1 MSRFRYT
8 AVAADGTKV
17 KDEVDA
23 LSENFARDELLIRN
37 LEVQKIKRARKN
49 IFSIELTKQRVK
61 RGEIMN
67 FSRQMA
73 AFVAAGIP
81 LTDGL
86 QVIAKG
92 STNRHWQEVL
102 GEASEAITQGTQFS
116 DALAR
121 NADLFPPYYLGII
134 KAAEMTGRL
143 DLALVQVSNYL
154 ERDLETRSRINQALA
169 YPLVVLGMAAVTV
182 SVLSVWVL
190 PKFATFFSGLG
201 AKLPVDDAH
210 AHRFR
215 ELHPALLVGL
225 RAGVRALVGLLL
237 GWLLKT
243 ERGRRIRNR
252 VTLRM
257 PLVKVIVLYSVVER
271 VTRILGAMS
280 RAGVPLPDAMAAA
293 IKGANNSVFEE
304 GLQGAQ
310 VRMLEGEG
318 LAGPIGDT
326 GLFPEAAIQMMR
338 VGENTG
344 TLDIQLENASDYY
357 SKELEFKLKK
367 LTTLFEPAVIVLM
380 GLVVGFVSIA
390 LVQAMYGIYSAP
402 NMSNLK

>member
-23 LSENFARDELLIRN
+23 LSENVARDQLLIRN
-37 LEVQKIKRARKN
+37 LEVRKIKRARKSF
-49 IFSIELTKQRVK
+49 FSIELTKQRVK

-86 QVIAKG
+86 HVIARG

-102 GEASEAITQGTQFS
+102 GETSEAITQGAQFS

-154 ERDLETRSRINQALA
+154 ERDLDTRSRINQALA
-169 YPLVVLGMAAVTV
+169 YPLVVLGMAGVTV

-201 AKLPVDDAH
+201 AKLPLSTRILIGFANFTQHYWWVY
-210 AHRFR
+210 
-215 ELHPALLVGL
+215 ALTF
-225 RAGVRALVGLLL
+225 AAVGLLL
-237 GWLLKT
+237 GWMLKT

-252 VTLRM
+252 ATLRL

-293 IKGANNSVFEE
+293 IRGANNSVFEE

-357 SKELEFKLKK
+357 GRELEYRLKR

-380 GLVVGFVSIA
+380 GVIVGFVAVA
-390 LVQAMYGIYSAP
+390 LVQAMYGIYASP
-402 NMSNLK
+402 TIGHLR

>member
-23 LSENFARDELLIRN
+23 LSENIARDELLVRN
-37 LEVQKIKRARKN
+37 LEVQKIKRARK
-49 IFSIELTKQRVK
+49 SLLSVELTKQRVK
-61 RGEIMN
+61 RVDIMN

-86 QVIAKG
+86 KVIARS

-102 GEASEAITQGTQFS
+102 GEASEAISQGAQFS

-121 NADLFPPYYLGII
+121 NADLFPPYYLGIV

-154 ERDLETRSRINQALA
+154 ERDLETRSRVNQALA
-169 YPLVVLGMAAVTV
+169 YPAVVLGMAMVTV
-182 SVLSVWVL
+182 SVLAVWVL

-201 AKLPVDDAH
+201 AKLPFSTRMLIGVAD
-210 AHRFR
+210 FTKKYWWIY
-215 ELHPALLVGL
+215 LLWFAMLGAVGMW
-225 RAGVRALVGLLL
+225 VM
-237 GWLLKT
+237 KT
-243 ERGRRIRNR
+243 EKGRRFRNR
-252 VTLRM
+252 VTLRI
-257 PLVKVIVLYSVVER
+257 PLIKVIVLYSVVER

-293 IKGANNSVFEE
+293 IKGANNSVFED
-304 GLQGAQ
+304 GLQSAQ

-344 TLDIQLENASDYY
+344 TLDVQLENASDYY
-357 SKELEFKLKK
+357 SRELEFKLKK
-367 LTTLFEPAVIVLM
+367 LTTLFEPAVILVM
-380 GLVVGFVSIA
+380 GLVVGFVAVA

-402 NMSNLK
+402 NLSNIK

>member
-1 MSRFRYT
+1 MSRFKYT
-8 AVAADGTKV
+8 AVAEDGAKV
-17 KDEVDA
+17 KDEIDA
-23 LSENFARDELLIRN
+23 INETFARDELLVRN
-37 LEVQKIKRARKN
+37 LEVRKIKRARKSL
-49 IFSIELTKQRVK
+49 FSIELTKQRVK
-61 RGEIMN
+61 RPEIMN

-92 STNRHWQEVL
+92 STNRRWQEVL
-102 GEASEAITQGTQFS
+102 GEASEAIAQGTQFS

-121 NADLFPPYYLGII
+121 NAELFPPYYLGII

-169 YPLVVLGMAAVTV
+169 YPMVVLGMAVVTV
-182 SVLSVWVL
+182 SVLAVWDL
-190 PKFATFFSGLG
+190 PKFATFYSGLG
-201 AKLPVDDAH
+201 AKLTFSTRLLIGVANFTKNFWFVYL
-210 AHRFR
+210 AAF
-215 ELHPALLVGL
+215 ALIGL
-225 RAGVRALVGLLL
+225 AALWV
-237 GWLLKT
+237 WKT
-243 ERGRRIRNR
+243 ARGRRVRNR
-252 VTLRM
+252 VALRM
-257 PLVKVIVLYSVVER
+257 PLIKVIVLYSVVER

-310 VRMLEGEG
+310 NRMLEGEG
-318 LAGPIGDT
+318 LAGPINDT

-344 TLDIQLENASDYY
+344 TLDVQLENASDYY
-357 SKELEFKLKK
+357 SKELEYKLKK
-367 LTTLFEPAVIVLM
+367 LTTYFEPAVIVAM
-380 GLVVGFVSIA
+380 GLVVGFVAVA
-390 LVQAMYGIYSAP
+390 LVQAMYGIYAAP
-402 NMSNLK
+402 TLVNLK

>member
-8 AVAADGTKV
+8 AVTADGTKV

-23 LSENFARDELLIRN
+23 VSESFARDALLVRN
-37 LEVQKIKRARKN
+37 LEVQKIKRARKSL
-49 IFSIELTKQRVK
+49 FSIEVTKQRVK
-61 RGEIMN
+61 RADIMN

-73 AFVAAGIP
+73 AFVAAGIS

-86 QVIAKG
+86 QVIAR
-92 STNRHWQEVL
+92 STTNRHWQEVL
-102 GEASEAITQGTQFS
+102 AEAAEAITQGAQFS

-121 NADLFPPYYLGII
+121 NAELFPPYYLGIV

-154 ERDLETRSRINQALA
+154 ERDLETRSRVNQALA
-169 YPLVVLGMAAVTV
+169 YPAVVLVMAVVTV
-182 SVLSVWVL
+182 ATLAVWVL

-201 AKLPVDDAH
+201 AKLPLSTRMLIGLANFTKTYWWVY
-210 AHRFR
+210 
-215 ELHPALLVGL
+215 LLGFAAIGAVVMWGWKT
-225 RAGVRALVGLLL
+225 RAG
-237 GWLLKT
+237 
-243 ERGRRIRNR
+243 RRVRNR
-252 VTLRM
+252 MTLHL
-257 PLVKVIVLYSVVER
+257 PLIKVIALYSVVER

-293 IKGANNSVFEE
+293 IQGANNSVFEE
-304 GLQGAQ
+304 GLQVAQ

-344 TLDIQLENASDYY
+344 TLDVQLENASDYY
-357 SKELEFKLKK
+357 SRELEYKLKR
-367 LTTLFEPAVIVLM
+367 LTTLFEPAVIVAM
-380 GLVVGFVSIA
+380 GLVVGFVAVA

-402 NMSNLK
+402 AVVNLK

>member
-1 MSRFRYT
+1 MPHFRYT
-8 AVAADGTKV
+8 AVAADGSKV
-17 KDEVDA
+17 KADIDA
-23 LSENFARDELLIRN
+23 LSENIARDELLVRN
-37 LEVQKIKRARKN
+37 LEVQKIKRARKSL
-49 IFSIELTKQRVK
+49 FSVEITKKRVK
-61 RGEIMN
+61 RAEIMN

-92 STNRHWQEVL
+92 STNRRWQEVL
-102 GEASEAITQGTQFS
+102 GEASDAITQGTQFS

-121 NADLFPPYYLGII
+121 NAELFPPYYLGII

-169 YPLVVLGMAAVTV
+169 YPMVVLGMAGVTV
-182 SVLSVWVL
+182 SVLAVWVL
-190 PKFATFFSGLG
+190 PKFADFFSGLG
-201 AKLPVDDAH
+201 AKLPLTTRIMIGFANLTSTYWYLYLLN
-210 AHRFR
+210 F
-215 ELHPALLVGL
+215 ALFAAFMTYLM
-225 RAGVRALVGLLL
+225 
-237 GWLLKT
+237 KSQ
-243 ERGRRIRNR
+243 RGRRIRNR
-252 VTLRM
+252 VSLKL
-257 PLVKVIVLYSVVER
+257 PLIKVIVLYSVVER

-293 IKGANNSVFEE
+293 IKGANNSVFET
-304 GLQGAQ
+304 GLQSAQ
-310 VRMLEGEG
+310 TRMLEGEG

-344 TLDIQLENASDYY
+344 TLDVQLENASDYY
-357 SKELEFKLKK
+357 SKELEYKLKK
-367 LTTLFEPAVIVLM
+367 LTTLFEPAVILVM
-380 GLVVGFVSIA
+380 GLVVGFVAIA

-402 NMSNLK
+402 TLTNLK

>member
-17 KDEVDA
+17 KDELDA
-23 LSENFARDELLIRN
+23 LSENFARDELLVRN
-37 LEVQKIKRARKN
+37 LEVQKIKRARKSL
-49 IFSIELTKQRVK
+49 FSIEITKQRVK
-61 RGEIMN
+61 RAEIMN

-169 YPLVVLGMAAVTV
+169 YPMVVLGMAAVTV
-182 SVLSVWVL
+182 SVLAVWVL

-201 AKLPVDDAH
+201 AKLPV
-210 AHRFR
+210 
-215 ELHPALLVGL
+215 
-225 RAGVRALVGLLL
+225 
-237 GWLLKT
+237 T
-243 ERGRRIRNR
+243 
-252 VTLRM
+252 
-257 PLVKVIVLYSVVER
+257 
-271 VTRILGAMS
+271 TRILIGF
-280 RAGVPLPDAMAAA
+280 
-293 IKGANNSVFEE
+293 ANFTKNFWW
-304 GLQGAQ
+304 L
-310 VRMLEGEG
+310 
-318 LAGPIGDT
+318 
-326 GLFPEAAIQMMR
+326 
-338 VGENTG
+338 
-344 TLDIQLENASDYY
+344 Y
-357 SKELEFKLKK
+357 
-367 LTTLFEPAVIVLM
+367 
-380 GLVVGFVSIA
+380 A
-390 LVQAMYGIYSAP
+390 LVFAAMGGVVSFC
-402 NMSNLK
+402 

>member
-17 KDEVDA
+17 KDELDA
-23 LSENFARDELLIRN
+23 LSETSARDELLVRN
-37 LEVQKIKRARKN
+37 LEVQKIKRARKSL
-49 IFSIELTKQRVK
+49 FSIELTKQRVK
-61 RGEIMN
+61 KADIMN

-86 QVIAKG
+86 QVIARS

-102 GEASEAITQGTQFS
+102 GEASEAIAQGTQFS

-121 NADLFPPYYLGII
+121 NADLFPPYYLGIV

-154 ERDLETRSRINQALA
+154 ERDLETRSRVNQALA
-169 YPLVVLGMAAVTV
+169 YPAVVLGMAVVTV
-182 SVLSVWVL
+182 SVLAVWVL

-201 AKLPVDDAH
+201 AKLPLSTRILIGLANFTKH
-210 AHRFR
+210 YWWIY
-215 ELHPALLVGL
+215 LLWFAAWGAFGL
-225 RAGVRALVGLLL
+225 WVM
-237 GWLLKT
+237 KT
-243 ERGRRIRNR
+243 EKGRRLRNK
-252 VTLRM
+252 VTLRI
-257 PLVKVIVLYSVVER
+257 PLIKVIVLYSVVER

-293 IKGANNSVFEE
+293 IKGANNSVFED
-304 GLQGAQ
+304 GLQSAQ

-344 TLDIQLENASDYY
+344 TLDVQLENASDYY
-357 SKELEFKLKK
+357 SRELEFKLKK
-367 LTTLFEPAVIVLM
+367 LTTLFEPAVILVM
-380 GLVVGFVSIA
+380 GLVVGFVAVA

-402 NMSNLK
+402 NLSNIK

>member
-23 LSENFARDELLIRN
+23 LSENIARDELLVRN
-37 LEVQKIKRARKN
+37 LEVQKIKRARKSLL
-49 IFSIELTKQRVK
+49 SIELTKQRVK
-61 RGEIMN
+61 RVDIMN

-86 QVIAKG
+86 QVIARS

-102 GEASEAITQGTQFS
+102 GEASEAISQGAQFS

-121 NADLFPPYYLGII
+121 NADLFPPYYLGIV

-154 ERDLETRSRINQALA
+154 ERDLETRSRVNQALA
-169 YPLVVLGMAAVTV
+169 YPAVVLGMAMVTV
-182 SVLSVWVL
+182 SVLAVWVL

-201 AKLPVDDAH
+201 AKLPFSTRMLIGLAD
-210 AHRFR
+210 FTKKYWWIY
-215 ELHPALLVGL
+215 LLWFAMWGAVGMW
-225 RAGVRALVGLLL
+225 VM
-237 GWLLKT
+237 KT
-243 ERGRRIRNR
+243 EKGRRLRNR
-252 VTLRM
+252 VTLRL
-257 PLVKVIVLYSVVER
+257 PLIKVIVLYSVVER

-293 IKGANNSVFEE
+293 IKGANNSVFED
-304 GLQGAQ
+304 GLQSAQ

-344 TLDIQLENASDYY
+344 TLDVQLENASDYY
-357 SKELEFKLKK
+357 SRELEFKLKK
-367 LTTLFEPAVIVLM
+367 LTTLFEPAVILVM
-380 GLVVGFVSIA
+380 GLVVGFVAVA

-402 NMSNLK
+402 NLSNIK

>member
-8 AVAADGTKV
+8 AVAADGTRV
-17 KDEVDA
+17 RDDIDA
-23 LSENFARDELLIRN
+23 LSENFARDELLVRN
-37 LEVQKIKRARKN
+37 LEVQKIKRKRKN
-49 IFSIELTKQRVK
+49 VFSIELTKQRVK

-102 GEASEAITQGTQFS
+102 GEASEAISQGTQFS

-154 ERDLETRSRINQALA
+154 ERDLDTRSRINQALA
-169 YPLVVLGMAAVTV
+169 YPMVVLGMAAVTV
-182 SVLSVWVL
+182 SVLAVWVL

-201 AKLPVDDAH
+201 AKLPLTTRILIGFANFTQHYWWVY
-210 AHRFR
+210 
-215 ELHPALLVGL
+215 ALMFVAMG
-225 RAGVRALVGLLL
+225 GFVYF
-237 GWLLKT
+237 LLKT
-243 ERGRRIRNR
+243 RRGRRIRNR
-252 VTLRM
+252 ASLRM

-271 VTRILGAMS
+271 ITRILGAMS

-293 IKGANNSVFEE
+293 IRGANNSVFED
-304 GLQGAQ
+304 GLQSAQ

-344 TLDIQLENASDYY
+344 TLDVQLENASDYY
-357 SKELEFKLKK
+357 AKELEFKLKK

-402 NMSNLK
+402 NMSHLK

>member
-1 MSRFRYT
+1 MSRFRYS
-8 AVAADGTKV
+8 AVAEDGSKV
-17 KDEVDA
+17 KDEIDA
-23 LSENFARDELLIRN
+23 ISETFARDELLVRN
-37 LEVQKIKRARKN
+37 LEVRKIKRARKSF
-49 IFSIELTKQRVK
+49 FSIEITKQRVK
-61 RGEIMN
+61 RPEIMN

-102 GEASEAITQGTQFS
+102 GEASEAIAQGAQFS

-121 NADLFPPYYLGII
+121 HADLFPPYYLGII

-169 YPLVVLGMAAVTV
+169 YPSVVLGMAVVTV
-182 SVLSVWVL
+182 AVLAVWVL
-190 PKFATFFSGLG
+190 PKFATFFSTLG
-201 AKLPVDDAH
+201 AKLPFSTRVLIGLANFTKNFWFLYL
-210 AHRFR
+210 AAFAAMGAV
-215 ELHPALLVGL
+215 AL
-225 RAGVRALVGLLL
+225 
-237 GWLLKT
+237 WLWKT
-243 ERGRRIRNR
+243 DKGRRVRNR
-252 VTLRM
+252 VALRL
-257 PLVKVIVLYSVVER
+257 PLIKVIVLYSVVER

-304 GLQGAQ
+304 GLQSAQ
-310 VRMLEGEG
+310 TRMLEGEG
-318 LAGPIGDT
+318 LAGPIDDT

-344 TLDIQLENASDYY
+344 TLDVQLENASDYY
-357 SKELEFKLKK
+357 SKELEYKLKK
-367 LTTLFEPAVIVLM
+367 LTTYFEPAVIVAM
-380 GLVVGFVSIA
+380 GLVVGFVAVA
-390 LVQAMYGIYSAP
+390 LVQAMYGIYSSP
-402 NMSNLK
+402 TLVNLK

>member
-8 AVAADGTKV
+8 AVSEDGTKV
-17 KDEVDA
+17 KDELDA
-23 LSENFARDELLIRN
+23 LNETLARDELLNRN
-37 LEVQKIKRARKN
+37 LEVRKIKRARKSVL
-49 IFSIELTKQRVK
+49 SIELTKQRVK
-61 RGEIMN
+61 RAEIMN

-73 AFVAAGIP
+73 AFVSAGIP

-86 QVIAKG
+86 QVIARS

-102 GEASEAITQGTQFS
+102 GEAGEAIAQGTQFS
-116 DALAR
+116 DALGR
-121 NADLFPPYYLGII
+121 NADLFPPYYLGIV

-143 DLALVQVSNYL
+143 DLALEQVASYM

-169 YPLVVLGMAAVTV
+169 YPSVVLGMAVVTV
-182 SVLSVWVL
+182 ATLAVWVL

-201 AKLPVDDAH
+201 AKLPLSTRILIGLAN
-210 AHRFR
+210 FTKSFWW
-215 ELHPALLVGL
+215 LYALVFAAF
-225 RAGVRALVGLLL
+225 AGVSF
-237 GWLLKT
+237 WLWKT
-243 ERGRRIRNR
+243 ETGRRLRNR
-252 VTLRM
+252 VTLRL
-257 PLVKVIVLYSVVER
+257 PLIKVIVLYSVVER
-271 VTRILGAMS
+271 ITRILGAMS

-293 IKGANNSVFEE
+293 IRGANNSVFED

-318 LAGPIGDT
+318 LAGPISDT

-344 TLDIQLENASDYY
+344 TLDVQLENASDYY
-357 SKELEFKLKK
+357 SRELEYKLKK
-367 LTTLFEPAVIVLM
+367 LTTLFEPAVILLM
-380 GLVVGFVSIA
+380 GLVVGFVAVA

-402 NMSNLK
+402 TLTNLK

>member
-1 MSRFRYT
+1 MSRFKYT
-8 AVAADGTKV
+8 AVAEDGAKV
-17 KDEVDA
+17 KDEIDA
-23 LSENFARDELLIRN
+23 ISETFARDELLIRN
-37 LEVQKIKRARKN
+37 LEVRKIKRARKSL
-49 IFSIELTKQRVK
+49 FSIELTKQRVK
-61 RGEIMN
+61 RPEIMN

-92 STNRHWQEVL
+92 STNRRWQEVL
-102 GEASEAITQGTQFS
+102 GEASEAIAQGTQFS

-121 NADLFPPYYLGII
+121 NAELFPPYYLGII

-169 YPLVVLGMAAVTV
+169 YPMVVLGMAVVTV
-182 SVLSVWVL
+182 SVLAVWVL

-201 AKLPVDDAH
+201 AKLPLSTRLLIGVANFTKNFWFIYL
-210 AHRFR
+210 AVF
-215 ELHPALLVGL
+215 ALIGLV
-225 RAGVRALVGLLL
+225 AMWV
-237 GWLLKT
+237 WKT
-243 ERGRRIRNR
+243 QRGRRVRNR
-252 VTLRM
+252 VALRL
-257 PLVKVIVLYSVVER
+257 PLIKVIVLYSVVER

-310 VRMLEGEG
+310 TRMLEGEG
-318 LAGPIGDT
+318 LAGPIDDT

-344 TLDIQLENASDYY
+344 TLDVQLENASDYY
-357 SKELEFKLKK
+357 SKELEYKLKK
-367 LTTLFEPAVIVLM
+367 LTTYFEPAVIVAM
-380 GLVVGFVSIA
+380 GLVVGFVAVA

-402 NMSNLK
+402 TLVNLK

>member
-1 MSRFRYT
+1 LSRFRYS
-8 AVAADGTKV
+8 AVAEDGSKV
-17 KDEVDA
+17 KDEIDA
-23 LSENFARDELLIRN
+23 ISETFARDELLVRN
-37 LEVQKIKRARKN
+37 LEVRKIKRARKSF
-49 IFSIELTKQRVK
+49 FSIEITKQRVK
-61 RGEIMN
+61 RPEIMN

-102 GEASEAITQGTQFS
+102 GEASEAIAQGAQFS

-121 NADLFPPYYLGII
+121 HADLFPPYYLGII

-169 YPLVVLGMAAVTV
+169 YPSVVLGMAVVTV
-182 SVLSVWVL
+182 AVLAVWVL
-190 PKFATFFSGLG
+190 PKFATFFSTLG
-201 AKLPVDDAH
+201 AKLPFSTRVLIGLANFTKNFWFLYL
-210 AHRFR
+210 AAFAAMGAV
-215 ELHPALLVGL
+215 AL
-225 RAGVRALVGLLL
+225 
-237 GWLLKT
+237 WLWKT
-243 ERGRRIRNR
+243 DKGRRVRNR
-252 VTLRM
+252 VALRL
-257 PLVKVIVLYSVVER
+257 PLIKVIVLYSVVER

-304 GLQGAQ
+304 GLQSAQ
-310 VRMLEGEG
+310 TRMLEGEG
-318 LAGPIGDT
+318 LAGPIDDT

-344 TLDIQLENASDYY
+344 TLDVQLENASDYY
-357 SKELEFKLKK
+357 SKELEYKLKK
-367 LTTLFEPAVIVLM
+367 LTTYFEPAVIVAM
-380 GLVVGFVSIA
+380 GLVVGFVAVA
-390 LVQAMYGIYSAP
+390 LVQAMYGIYSSP
-402 NMSNLK
+402 TLVNLK